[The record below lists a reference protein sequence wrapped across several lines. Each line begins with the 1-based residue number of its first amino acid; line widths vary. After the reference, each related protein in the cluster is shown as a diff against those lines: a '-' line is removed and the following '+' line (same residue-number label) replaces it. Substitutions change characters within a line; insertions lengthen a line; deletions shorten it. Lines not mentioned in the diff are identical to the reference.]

1 MCCSSIMSNNPPP
14 GHGGEGPTLGHF
26 HFFHFFFQ
34 KCGGMW
40 FYKEIGGMFLCK
52 NTNRR
57 PFGSRKCL
65 NWWIRLKPRGGA
77 LIARGLCFYK
87 ETYPLFL
94 CKITYRRIFEKKKW
108 EKWKCPRVGPS
119 PPCPGGGV
127 VRHYVPFNSAVRHP
141 PVWQGPGAITWN
153 SPVQGHHFMIIP
165 APGISHY
172 MLIPAPRPH
181 VCDKIKYYHMW

>member
-119 PPCPGGGV
+119 PPCPGGGC
-127 VRHYVPFNSAVRHP
+127 STLCAVQFGGTP
-141 PVWQGPGAITWN
+141 PPCLARTRGYHLKFPGPGTSLYDNSRPGHITLYVN
-153 SPVQGHHFMIIP
+153 
-165 APGISHY
+165 
-172 MLIPAPRPH
+172 PRP
-181 VCDKIKYYHMW
+181 